1 MFLPF
6 KIALRFL
13 KSAKGQT
20 ILITIGIA
28 IGVSVQL
35 FIGLLIQGLQASLVD
50 KIVGSTSHITISST
64 SADKNIIDYDGII
77 QTVSSLDGIKVVSAS
92 LDKPAFIVVEGV
104 GDQNDSFEN
113 ILVRGLTL
121 DKADYIYKF
130 TDSFL
135 DKSTMRMPSS
145 PKEVIVGKD
154 FCDNFG
160 YTIGS
165 QFNISYFITVGSDKP
180 PLKELVTITGI
191 FDLKVASLNK
201 TWVVTDIAT
210 VQEIFETDVV
220 ASSIE
225 IQLLDVFASDT
236 ILQEVTANL
245 PQSSTL
251 SVVDWKAQNESLLSG
266 LNGQTISSL
275 MIQVFVVISVVLSI
289 ASVLIISVIQ
299 RQKQI
304 GILKAMG
311 IKDSYSSIIFLTQG
325 FILGLMGAIVG
336 LLLGIGL
343 IVAFTSF
350 ALNPDGTPL
359 IPMKL
364 DPGFIALSGAI
375 AIVAST
381 LASLL
386 PAAKSKKLD
395 PIEVI
400 RNG

>member
-13 KSAKGQT
+13 KSSKGQT
-20 ILITIGIA
+20 ILITLGIA

-50 KIVGSTSHITISST
+50 KTVGSTSHITIAST
-64 SADKNIIDYDGII
+64 SANKNIVDYDGIM
-77 QTVSSLDGIKVVSAS
+77 QTVSSVDGIKVVSAA
-92 LDKPAFIVVEGV
+92 LDKTAFIVVEGI
-104 GDQNDSFEN
+104 GDENDTSEY

-121 DKADYIYKF
+121 ESANEIYKF
-130 TDSFL
+130 SDSFI
-135 DKSTMRMPSS
+135 DKTRMNMPSQ
-145 PKEVIVGKD
+145 PNEVIVGKE
-154 FCDNFG
+154 FCDNLG
-160 YTIGS
+160 YDVGN
-165 QFNISYFITVGSDKP
+165 QFEISIATRDSYKT
-180 PLKELVTITGI
+180 EMVTITGI

-210 VQEIFETDVV
+210 VQSLFETDIV
-220 ASSIE
+220 ASTIE
-225 IQLLDVFASDT
+225 IQLLDVFSSDT
-236 ILQEVTANL
+236 ILPEVTAAL
-245 PQSSTL
+245 PPDSLL
-251 SVVDWKAQNESLLSG
+251 SVVDWKTQNESLLSG

-311 IKDSYSSIIFLTQG
+311 IKDSMSSIIFLTQG
-325 FILGLMGAIVG
+325 FLLGLMGAVVG
-336 LLLGIGL
+336 LLLGIAL

-364 DPGFIALSGAI
+364 NAGFIALSGAI